1 MFSRRKF
8 MGSAMS
14 AVAIATLPQR
24 VLAAGSGQRLPAS
37 VDAKTLGGASVSLSK
52 AQLKELAGALN
63 GSLLLPG
70 GDAYDDARRIWN
82 GVFDR
87 KPALIVQSSGPAD
100 VVSAVNFARENNLL
114 LAVRGGGHS
123 IAGKSVCEGGLMI
136 DLTHMN
142 GVHVDR
148 QRRVAR
154 VEGGALLRNLDHETV
169 PLGLATTSG
178 TVSHTGAGGLTLGGG
193 IGRLCRQHGLA
204 SDNLLS
210 VDVVTADGKLLR
222 AAENENA
229 ELFWGLRGGGGNF
242 GVATSFEYRL
252 HPFDDQV
259 LGGAML
265 YPLDKA
271 AEVLK
276 FVNEFSTQA
285 HRELSLSGNLI
296 MMPNGRGFAVMSL
309 TYSGDIRSGEKHI
322 RPLLEFGKPARNTV
336 KQTSYRALQTSN
348 DRQLAKGRKYY
359 MKSGYL
365 PELTPEY
372 IDDLLARL
380 EPSPAREQVIVMTQL
395 GGAIRDLADDATAY
409 AHRYGEFD
417 LMIGAAWDDPQ
428 HTQANVDW
436 GREYFAAVQDY
447 TDGFYVNSLMDE
459 SQDDIQRNYLGN
471 YSRLVALKD
480 KYDPANLFRL
490 NANIKPSVS
499 QAS

>member
-1 MFSRRKF
+1 
-8 MGSAMS
+8 MGSALS
-14 AVAIATLPQR
+14 VAATAAFPQQ
-24 VLAAGSGQRLPAS
+24 VLAAGSDQRLPAS
-37 VDAKTLGGASVSLSK
+37 IDARTLNGASIALSK
-52 AQLKELAGALN
+52 AQLQELAGALN
-63 GSLLLPG
+63 GPLLLPG
-70 GDAYDDARRIWN
+70 GDAYESARRIWN

-100 VVSAVNFARENNLL
+100 VVQAVNFAREHNLL

-136 DLTHMN
+136 DLTQMN

-148 QRRVAR
+148 QRRIAR
-154 VEGGALLRNLDHETV
+154 VEGGALLRNLDHETI
-169 PLGLATTSG
+169 PLELATTSG

-210 VDVVTADGKLLR
+210 VDVVTADGKFLR
-222 AAENENA
+222 ASDNENA

-259 LGGAML
+259 LGGAMM

-276 FVNEFSTQA
+276 FVNEFSADA

-296 MMPNGRGFAVMSL
+296 MRRNGRGFAVMSM
-309 TYSGDIRSGEKHI
+309 TYSGDVRKGEKHI
-322 RPLLEFGKPARNTV
+322 RPLLEFGNPVRNNV
-336 KQTSYRALQTSN
+336 KQTSYRQLQTSN

-359 MKSGYL
+359 LKSGYL

-372 IDDLLARL
+372 IDELLARL
-380 EPSPAREQVIVMTQL
+380 EPSPRREQVIVMTQL
-395 GGAIRDLADDATAY
+395 GGAIRDLPDDATAY

-417 LMIGAAWDDPQ
+417 LMIGAVWDDPQ
-428 HTQANVDW
+428 DTEANVDW
-436 GREYFAAVQDY
+436 GRQYFAAVQDY

-459 SQDDIQRNYLGN
+459 SQDDIRRNYLGN
-471 YSRLVALKD
+471 YARLVALKD
-480 KYDPANLFRL
+480 RYDPHNLFRL
-490 NANIKPSVS
+490 NANIEPSV
-499 QAS
+499 